1 MKSKRTPITLIITVL
16 VIVIGYLAY
25 TNYIVPFYLNNSEQT
40 KKIDLKTD
48 HNLILV
54 ANKNQ
59 KNIKSLEFEIIGNST
74 QNISILTY
82 ESSKYN
88 IQRVTIK
95 KGEIDHVNFLNWT
108 SDSCFMDISTPENCK
123 GSLTINYRFI
133 GSN

>member
-40 KKIDLKTD
+40 KKIDLKID